1 MTIDELLK
9 DIHAIQDHLKK
20 FEEKYKLIS
29 SDFYKL
35 YKANKLELSRDFIKW
50 LGFYE
55 IMLDRESEYKKLL
68 KEQIS
73 EYDFI
78 NSDQRLSDLVAELKS
93 VLSEVSE
100 SNFKFEKEHRDLFLE
115 NANLFAPFIPSMT
128 T

>member
-1 MTIDELLK
+1 MTIDEILK
-9 DIHAIQDHLKK
+9 DIHAIQEHLKK

-35 YKANKLELSRDFIKW
+35 YKANKLEQSRDFIEW

-55 IMLDRESEYKKLL
+55 IMLDREHDYKRLL
-68 KEQIS
+68 KEQID

-93 VLSEVSE
+93 DLCEVSE
-100 SNFKFEKEHRDLFLE
+100 SDFKFDREHRELFVE
-115 NANLFAPFIPSMT
+115 NAKLFAPHIPSMIS
-128 T
+128 